1 MKPRHWAVATL
12 PETVSVTMRRG
23 SMPKPAAAIFPSWLS
38 VVWPGVD
45 TRHGQIRPKRM
56 PGTRL
61 AYGRL
66 NG

>member
-1 MKPRHWAVATL
+1 VKPGHWAVATL
-12 PETVSVTMRRG
+12 PETVSVRMRRG
-23 SMPKPAAAIFPSWLS
+23 SMPKPAAAIVPGWLP

-45 TRHGQIRPKRM
+45 TRHGRSRPKRM
-56 PGTRL
+56 LGTCL